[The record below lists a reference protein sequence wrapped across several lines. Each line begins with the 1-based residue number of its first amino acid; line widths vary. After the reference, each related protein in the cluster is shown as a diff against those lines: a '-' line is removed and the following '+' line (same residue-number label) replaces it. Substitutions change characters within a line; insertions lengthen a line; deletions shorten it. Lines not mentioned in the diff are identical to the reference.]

1 MLELTGKQKRHLR
14 SIGQHLDARAAV
26 GKGGLSDAFLES
38 VRALLAHEELI
49 KIRLPAGPGKWRSE
63 VAAEIAEAVAA
74 VCAGVV
80 GRTALLYRPN
90 EDLDDKKRIHLPA
103 AAGE

>member
-14 SIGQHLDARAAV
+14 GIGQGLGVLASVGKAGIGEPFVAAV
-26 GKGGLSDAFLES
+26 RE
-38 VRALLAHEELI
+38 LLDRQELV
-49 KIRLPAGPGKWRSE
+49 KIRLPAGPGKWRN
-63 VAAEIAEAVAA
+63 ALAGQIAEAAGA

-90 EDLDDKKRIHLPA
+90 ESLDTKGRIHFP
-103 AAGE
+103 